1 VIRVLIFAAS
11 PAARAGFEHLLS
23 ARDIK
28 VVDRVAHIDAL
39 ADRVTQSE
47 PDVVL
52 VEASDESSGEILEAL
67 LESGLAS
74 DTSVVAIL
82 EGDAAAEKSS
92 EALQRGIRAVLPDDV
107 TPDQLVAALH
117 AAAAGLVVLHP
128 TEVGAALS
136 ATARATQPITE
147 LPEPL
152 TPREREVLQMLASGL
167 GNKQIAARLNISEHT
182 AKFHVASILG
192 KLGAGSRTEAVALG
206 IRRGLVFL

>member
-1 VIRVLIFAAS
+1 MIRVLIFAPS
-11 PAARAGFEHLLS
+11 PAARAGFEHLYS

-28 VVDRVAHIDAL
+28 VVDRVTQIDAL
-39 ADRVTQSE
+39 ADRVTEAE

-52 VEASDESSGEILEAL
+52 LDASGESSDEILETL
-67 LESGLAS
+67 LESGLAA
-74 DTSVVAIL
+74 DVSVVAIL
-82 EGDAAAEKSS
+82 DDDAANEKSLD
-92 EALQRGIRAVLPDDV
+92 ALRRGIRSVLPIDV
-107 TPDQLVAALH
+107 TSDQLVATLH

-128 TEVGAALS
+128 SEVGAALS
-136 ATARATQPITE
+136 AAIRPPQPITD

-192 KLGAGSRTEAVALG
+192 KLAAGSRTEAVALG
-206 IRRGLVFL
+206 IRRGLVLL

>member
-1 VIRVLIFAAS
+1 VIHVLIFAAS
-11 PAARAGFEHLLS
+11 PTPRDGFEHLLS

-28 VVDRVAHIDAL
+28 VVDRVTQIDAL
-39 ADRVTQSE
+39 ADRVTEVE

-52 VEASDESSGEILEAL
+52 LDASGEAPDEILHTV

-82 EGDAAAEKSS
+82 EDDAAAEKSS
-92 EALQRGIRAVLPDDV
+92 EALRRGIRAVLPNDV

-128 TEVGAALS
+128 TELGAALP
-136 ATARATQPITE
+136 AAARVPQSVTD

-206 IRRGLVFL
+206 IRRGLVLL